1 MPTARVAD
9 PIHRFAR
16 YLSIVGHPFIALPAS
31 VAALSVLR
39 GGDARAA
46 AGLAALFVVVSIAV
60 LVGIRQGRFNDFD
73 VSERQRRSGFYAV
86 ATAGTVM
93 LGILQRD
100 NPGALRACLIAAAV
114 LVVCGVLN
122 HRTKAS
128 LHTAFALYA
137 AGFWAAW
144 SISAGLVAL
153 PIAAAIAW
161 SRVRLARHTVA
172 EVFTGAGVGLVA
184 ALSFVYWPMP
194 LSPAGRDAPHDD
206 AALRRVSFSGA
217 PLAHSTSASTEYQ
230 RSPKM
235 ACPASFGCQVSLSK
249 LVL

>member
-1 MPTARVAD
+1 MSTASVAD
-9 PIHRFAR
+9 PTHRFAR
-16 YLSIVGHPFIALPAS
+16 YLSIAGHPFIVLPAS

-73 VSERQRRSGFYAV
+73 VSERKRRPGFYAV
-86 ATAGTVM
+86 ATTGTVM

-114 LVVCGVLN
+114 LAVCGVLN
-122 HRTKAS
+122 RWTKAS

-144 SISAGLVAL
+144 SMSAGLAAL
-153 PIAAAIAW
+153 PIAAAIGW
-161 SRVRLARHTVA
+161 SRVRLGRHTLA
-172 EVFTGAGVGLVA
+172 EVFAGAAVGLVA
-184 ALSFVYWPMP
+184 ASCFVYWPM
-194 LSPAGRDAPHDD
+194 R
-206 AALRRVSFSGA
+206 
-217 PLAHSTSASTEYQ
+217 
-230 RSPKM
+230 
-235 ACPASFGCQVSLSK
+235 
-249 LVL
+249 